1 MKTWETLLV
10 NSIVDF
16 SSFCTSILARMENG
30 QILHSRNLDFDFPS
44 IMVNLVFK
52 ALIKKD
58 GVIVAEAAAIAG
70 FIGFYTG
77 LRYDTFTVS
86 YNVRILR
93 FSSNDILENINR
105 EFDPAVIPT
114 A

>member
-1 MKTWETLLV
+1 
-10 NSIVDF
+10 
-16 SSFCTSILARMENG
+16 MENG

-86 YNVRILR
+86 YNVRMLR
-93 FSSNDILENINR
+93 KNSSDILENIER
-105 EFDPAVIPT
+105 EFEVGVTPT
-114 A
+114 AQLIQRALIESTSYDEAV